1 MWMKKLVEQALQPH
15 EPGTGQVDPKPENND
30 EYMPTIYAIGC
41 GEAGC
46 KAIQRVA
53 EKKIPGIITVAV
65 DTNREHLLAIIAD
78 YKIPIGDPNIV
89 GHGAGGFPHIGKKAA
104 EESISEISARIT
116 SPDYVFIISRLG
128 GGTGTGAAPVIAQ
141 IARDRGALVI
151 VFCFWPFRVEMR
163 RERIAEE
170 GGKYLLSTADSVI
183 LLDINKLFRYVP
195 GLPRDQAFTV
205 MNELVAETIASLVE
219 LFRSPFLDGNPFPT
233 LLGKRGLA
241 VMLAGESYPQNFPES
256 GVSECLAHPL
266 FDIDYLKAKGCIV
279 CITGWTDLTLRD
291 ADEIATSIT
300 YDLDSHAEVIW
311 GARVREDYKE
321 EVRII
326 ALMTGLNVEG
336 PLHLNSW
343 WFP

>member
-15 EPGTGQVDPKPENND
+15 EPGTGPVNPKPENND
-30 EYMPTIYAIGC
+30 EYMPTIYALGC

-65 DTNREHLLAIIAD
+65 DTNREHLSGIIAD
-78 YKIPIGDPNIV
+78 HKIPIGDPNIV

-116 SPDYVFIISRLG
+116 SPDYVFIITGLG
-128 GGTGTGAAPVIAQ
+128 RGTGTGAAPVIAQ

-151 VFCFWPFRVEMR
+151 VFCFWPFRVEKR

-183 LLDINKLFRYVP
+183 LLDNNKLSSYLP
-195 GLPRDQAFTV
+195 GLPLNQAFSV
-205 MNELVAETIASLVE
+205 MNELVTETIASLTQ

-241 VMLAGESYPQNFPES
+241 VMLAGESFQQNFPES
-256 GVSECLAHPL
+256 GVRECLAHPL

-279 CITGWTDLTLRD
+279 CITWGTELTLRD

-300 YDLDSHAEVIW
+300 YDLDSHADVIW
-311 GARVREDYKE
+311 GARSSEDYQE
-321 EVRII
+321 GVRIL
-326 ALMTGLNVEG
+326 AVMTGLNVEG
-336 PLHLNSW
+336 PLYPNS
-343 WFP
+343 